1 VITDDDFSGTLLDC
15 PGLDE
20 IRAMA
25 KRREMDVVAL
35 RDQRGYVLSDDMKS
49 AGLFRQ
55 PTQPAS
61 GGFPLAI
68 SISRLRRG
76 QS

>member
-1 VITDDDFSGTLLDC
+1 
-15 PGLDE
+15 
-20 IRAMA
+20 
-25 KRREMDVVAL
+25 MDVVAL